1 MGESEQTREIRT
13 AESEHREIRTLIAVP
28 CMNKVHT
35 DFMKDF
41 VMLKRVGD
49 ARFGVTKFSMLH
61 DARNTLAANA
71 IQHGYDRVLWIDSDM
86 RFESDLME
94 KLAADMFTTEHAAN
108 MGGTDV
114 DDNDLVKFDRDYVA
128 ALAFKRVTPTEPV
141 VYDSMSELD
150 DMPGMYGVHVY
161 RQYPPDQIFEVAAT
175 GFGCVMTSTRLLKA
189 VWDKFG
195 PPFSYV
201 ANLGEDMSFCWKVG
215 QLGIPMWCDSRIKVG
230 HIGEVVFNEE
240 VYLKQK
246 PWD

>member
-1 MGESEQTREIRT
+1 MGDNAREIRT
-13 AESEHREIRTLIAVP
+13 EPSGTREIRTLIAVP
-28 CMNKVHT
+28 CMATVHT

-41 VMLKRVGD
+41 VALRRVGD

-94 KLAADMFTTEHAAN
+94 RLAADMMVQDGEKTPLYEQ
-108 MGGTDV
+108 
-114 DDNDLVKFDRDYVA
+114 DDDGLVRFDRDYIA

-141 VYDSMSELD
+141 VYDSLHELP
-150 DMPGMYGVHVY
+150 DMPGMYGVHIL
-161 RQYPPDQIFEVAAT
+161 RNYPHDQLFKVAAT
-175 GFGCVMTSTRLLKA
+175 GFGCVMTSTRLLKQ

-215 QLGIPMWCDSRIKVG
+215 QLGIPMYCDSRVKVG
-230 HIGEVVFNEE
+230 HIGEVVFDEE
-240 VYLKQK
+240 VYMEQK
-246 PWD
+246 PWE

>member
-1 MGESEQTREIRT
+1 MALR
-13 AESEHREIRTLIAVP
+13 
-28 CMNKVHT
+28 
-35 DFMKDF
+35 
-41 VMLKRVGD
+41 RVGD

-94 KLAADMFTTEHAAN
+94 KLAADM
-108 MGGTDV
+108 GGTDV
-114 DDNDLVKFDRDYVA
+114 DDNALVTFDRDYVA
-128 ALAFKRVTPTEPV
+128 ALAFNRVTPTEPV
-141 VYDSMSELD
+141 VYNSLSELD
-150 DMPGMYGVHVY
+150 DMPGMYGVHIL
-161 RQYPPDQIFEVAAT
+161 RNYPHNQLFKVAAT

-189 VWDKFG
+189 VWDRFG

-230 HIGEVVFNEE
+230 HIGEVVFDEE

-246 PWD
+246 PWE

>member
-1 MGESEQTREIRT
+1 MSETNN
-13 AESEHREIRTLIAVP
+13 AREIRTLIAVP
-28 CMNKVHT
+28 CMNTVHT

-94 KLAADMFTTEHAAN
+94 RLADDMMVEDET
-108 MGGTDV
+108 GTSHYEEDE
-114 DDNDLVKFDRDYVA
+114 NGLIKFDRDYIA
-128 ALAFKRVTPTEPV
+128 ALAFKRVQPTEPV
-141 VYDSMSELD
+141 VYDDMHELA
-150 DMPGMYGVHVY
+150 DMPGMYGVHIL
-161 RQYPPDQIFEVAAT
+161 RNYPHDQLFKVAAT

-201 ANLGEDMSFCWKVG
+201 ANLGEDMSFCYKVN
-215 QLGIPMWCDSRIKVG
+215 QLGVPMYCDSRVKVG

-240 VYLKQK
+240 VYLRQE
-246 PWD
+246 PWE

>member
-1 MGESEQTREIRT
+1 MGDNV
-13 AESEHREIRTLIAVP
+13 REIRTLIAVP

-41 VMLKRVGD
+41 VALRRVGD

-94 KLAADMFTTEHAAN
+94 KLANDMVVTDETE
-108 MGGTDV
+108 TPLYEQ
-114 DDNDLVKFDRDYVA
+114 DDDGLVRFDRDYIA
-128 ALAFKRVTPTEPV
+128 ALAFKRVQPTEPV
-141 VYDSMSELD
+141 VYDSLSELA
-150 DMPGMYGVHVY
+150 DMKGMYGVHVY
-161 RQYPPDQIFEVAAT
+161 RQYPPDQIFQVAAT
-175 GFGCVMTSTRLLKA
+175 GFGCVMTSTRLLKQ

-215 QLGIPMWCDSRIKVG
+215 QLGIPMYCDSRVKVG
-230 HIGEVVFNEE
+230 HIGEVVFDEE